1 MLLMK
6 FNEVIKPKKIKRI
19 ESEPNFSKFVIEPYT
34 TGFAL
39 TVGNALRRVLLS
51 SIEGTAV
58 VAIKIDGVTNEFSA
72 LDGVLEDVVD
82 IVLNVKQLRLNLDT
96 HEQARVYIE
105 KKGAGAIV
113 AGDIRG
119 DANVVALDPTQHIM
133 SVTDPNKE
141 IRMELIVERSIGYV
155 PSEEMQDRLSDE
167 VGTIVVDASFSP
179 IIRVAYDV
187 ESARVDQSTDYEK
200 LVISITTDGSIK
212 PEDAMGF
219 AAKVVKDHFELFVN
233 FEEPKEELDALEASD
248 TAGGAGSDI
257 LSKSIEELD
266 LSVRA
271 NNCLQF
277 AEIKTIGALVEL
289 SEPEMLKIKNFGKK
303 SLDEIKEI
311 LTELNLT
318 LKDPKV

>member
-19 ESEPNFSKFVIEPYT
+19 ESETNFSKFAIEPYT

-82 IVLNVKQLRLNLDT
+82 IVLNVKQLKLNLDN
-96 HEQARVYIE
+96 HEPARVYIH
-105 KKGAGAIV
+105 KKGAGDIV
-113 AGDIRG
+113 AGDIQG
-119 DANVVALDPTQHIM
+119 DVNVVALDPTQHIM
-133 SVTDPNKE
+133 TVTDPNKE

-233 FEEPKEELDALEASD
+233 FKEPKEELDAPEASD
-248 TAGGAGSDI
+248 TTSGISSDI
-257 LSKSIEELD
+257 LNKSIEELD

-271 NNCLQF
+271 NNCLQY

>member
-19 ESEPNFSKFVIEPYT
+19 ESETNFSKFAIEPYT

-82 IVLNVKQLRLNLDT
+82 IVLNVKQLKLNLDT
-96 HEQARVYIE
+96 HEPARVYIH
-105 KKGAGAIV
+105 KKGAGDIV
-113 AGDIRG
+113 AGDIQG
-119 DANVVALDPTQHIM
+119 DVNVVALDPTQHIM
-133 SVTDPNKE
+133 TVTDPNKE

-233 FEEPKEELDALEASD
+233 FKEPKEELDAPEASD
-248 TAGGAGSDI
+248 TANGISSDI
-257 LSKSIEELD
+257 LNKSIEELD

-271 NNCLQF
+271 NNCLQY

>member
-19 ESEPNFSKFVIEPYT
+19 ESEQNFSKFAIEPYT

-82 IVLNVKQLRLNLDT
+82 IILNVKQLSLSLET
-96 HEQARVYIE
+96 HEPAKVYIT

-113 AGDIRG
+113 AGDIQG
-119 DANVVALDPTQHIM
+119 DVNLTALDPEQHIM
-133 SVTDPNKE
+133 TVTDANKE
-141 IRMELIVERSIGYV
+141 IHMELTVERGIGYV
-155 PSEEMQDRLSDE
+155 PSEEMQGRLSDE

-179 IIRVAYDV
+179 IVRVVYDV

-200 LVISITTDGSIK
+200 LVMSIQTDGSIK

-233 FEEPKEELDALEASD
+233 FEEPQEELAVDDSAGQAASLS
-248 TAGGAGSDI
+248 SDI
-257 LSKSIEELD
+257 LNKSIEELD

-271 NNCLQF
+271 NNCLQY

-311 LTELNLT
+311 LVELNLT

>member
-19 ESEPNFSKFVIEPYT
+19 ESEPNFSKFAIEPYT